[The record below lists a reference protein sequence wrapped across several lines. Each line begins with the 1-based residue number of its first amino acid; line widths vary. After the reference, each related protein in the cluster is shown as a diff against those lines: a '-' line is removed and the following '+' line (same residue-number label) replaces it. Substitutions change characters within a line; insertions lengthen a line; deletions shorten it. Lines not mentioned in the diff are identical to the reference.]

1 MNETIYKYDSGM
13 LRGNNIF
20 IHANRNHIQA
30 KKHWHNYYEIIFYQK
45 ADGCCILNGEK
56 REIRDGCLFLLS
68 PKDFHEIVAEDKE
81 GSYTLIISFNERIID
96 SSVIDVVTK
105 RPILSYDISPS
116 LSDKLTELYEVF
128 RSEGKYRNQRLR
140 HLFNC
145 ILLEVL
151 EKENVLIDN
160 GKDISHIV
168 RESISLMISNPT
180 ADLSLGFFAKKFHI
194 TEAYFSRLFHK
205 QAGVTFKQYLT
216 SLRLEYARQLL
227 EENKIPIIDVGYEC
241 GFNTPSQ
248 FYRAFKRA
256 YKTAPS
262 AYRQIKKSNSP
273 R

>member
-1 MNETIYKYDSGM
+1 MNGTIYKFDRGM
-13 LRGNNIF
+13 LHGSDIY
-20 IHANRNHIQA
+20 IHAKRDSIQA
-30 KKHWHNYYEIIFYQK
+30 KKHWHNYYEIIFYKK
-45 ADGCCILNGEK
+45 AEGYCILNGEK
-56 REIRDGCLFLLS
+56 REIKDGCLFLLS
-68 PKDFHEIVAEDKE
+68 PKDFHEIVAEDKD
-81 GSYTLIISFNERIID
+81 GSYTLIISFNERMID
-96 SSVIDVVTK
+96 SSVIDAVTK
-105 RPILSYDISPS
+105 GPVLSYEISNE
-116 LSDKLTELYEVF
+116 LCDKLTELYKVF
-128 RSEGKYRNQRLR
+128 RSEGKYRDQHLR

-151 EKENVLIDN
+151 EKENVLVDN

-168 RESISLMISNPT
+168 RESISLMLSNPT

-248 FYRAFKRA
+248 FYRAFKRV

-262 AYRQIKKSNSP
+262 EYRQSKNSNTS

>member
-1 MNETIYKYDSGM
+1 MNGTIYKYDSGM

-96 SSVIDVVTK
+96 SSVTDVVTK
-105 RPILSYDISPS
+105 GPILSYDISPS

-262 AYRQIKKSNSP
+262 AYRQIKKSNTSK
-273 R
+273 